1 MSAPTPTYSR
11 QDREPYAYG
20 TDTGN
25 PYAPRHTQPAG
36 AGSSK
41 RRVGAVIGILAGA
54 LVIGLGAGVAG
65 GAVGYLA
72 ARESSPQTIITALQD
87 KASSVSSGTASI
99 ADVAAAVQ
107 PAVVQ
112 LDVEAGQQSGTGSG
126 FVISGDGY
134 IVTNNHVAG
143 VAKDSGTIKVSFS
156 DGKTATGKLVGAS
169 PDYDLAVVKV
179 DRTGLAT
186 LPFGSSSDLQ
196 VGQTVIA
203 IGSPLGLQGTVTTG
217 IVSALNRP
225 VTVGEQGDTSFI
237 NAVQTDAAINPGN
250 SGGPLVDANGAV
262 VGVNSAIASMSAG
275 MDQGGSIGLGF
286 AIPIDTAKRIAQEII
301 ANGSAATPIIGVS
314 LDTNF
319 EGPGG
324 KVAEITSGGPADA
337 AGLQVDDVIV
347 KVNGETMADS
357 TQLIVTIRSQAP
369 GDRVTLT
376 IERDGERQDLALTLG
391 SAAE

>member
-1 MSAPTPTYSR
+1 MSAPTPTFPR
-11 QDREPYAYG
+11 QDREPYEYAAG
-20 TDTGN
+20 TGN
-25 PYAPRHTQPAG
+25 PYAPRQTQSAQPAQP
-36 AGSSK
+36 K

-54 LVIGLGAGVAG
+54 LVIGLGAGVVG

-72 ARESSPQTIITALQD
+72 ARDDSPQTLITALQD
-87 KASSVSSGTASI
+87 TASSVRTGAGSI
-99 ADVAAAVQ
+99 AEVAAAVQ

-112 LDVEAGQQSGTGSG
+112 LDVDAGDQSGTGSG
-126 FVISGDGY
+126 FVISADGY
-134 IVTNNHVAG
+134 IVTNHHVAG
-143 VAKDSGTIKVSFS
+143 VAGDSGSIKVSFS
-156 DGKTATGKLVGAS
+156 DGRTATGTLVGGS

-186 LPFGSSSDLQ
+186 VPFGSSSDLQ
-196 VGQTVIA
+196 VGETVIA

-262 VGVNSAIASMSAG
+262 VGVNSAIASMGSG

-314 LDTNF
+314 LDTSF

-324 KVAEITSGGPADA
+324 RVSEITSGGPADS

-347 KVNGETMADS
+347 KVNGEAMADS
-357 TQLIVTIRSQAP
+357 TQLIVTIRSKAP

-376 IERDGERQDLALTLG
+376 IERDGERQDLAVTLG
-391 SAAE
+391 SAE

>member
-1 MSAPTPTYSR
+1 MSAPTPTFPR
-11 QDREPYAYG
+11 QDREPYEYAAG
-20 TDTGN
+20 TGN
-25 PYAPRHTQPAG
+25 PYAPRQTQSAQPAQP
-36 AGSSK
+36 K

-54 LVIGLGAGVAG
+54 LVIGLGAGVVG

-72 ARESSPQTIITALQD
+72 ARDDSPQTLITALQD
-87 KASSVSSGTASI
+87 TANSVRTGAGSI
-99 ADVAAAVQ
+99 AEVAAAVQ

-112 LDVEAGQQSGTGSG
+112 LDVDAGDQSGTGSG
-126 FVISGDGY
+126 FVISADGY
-134 IVTNNHVAG
+134 IVTNHHVAG
-143 VAKDSGTIKVSFS
+143 VAGDSGSIKVSFS
-156 DGKTATGKLVGAS
+156 DGRTATGTLVGGS

-186 LPFGSSSDLQ
+186 VPFGSSSDLQ
-196 VGQTVIA
+196 VGETVIA

-262 VGVNSAIASMSAG
+262 VGVNSAIASMGSG

-314 LDTNF
+314 LNTSF

-324 KVAEITSGGPADA
+324 RVSEITSGGPADS

-347 KVNGETMADS
+347 KVNGEAMADS
-357 TQLIVTIRSQAP
+357 TQLIVTIRSKAP

-376 IERDGERQDLALTLG
+376 IERDGERQDLAVTLG
-391 SAAE
+391 SAE

>member
-1 MSAPTPTYSR
+1 
-11 QDREPYAYG
+11 
-20 TDTGN
+20 
-25 PYAPRHTQPAG
+25 
-36 AGSSK
+36 
-41 RRVGAVIGILAGA
+41 LAGA

-72 ARESSPQTIITALQD
+72 ARESSPQTFITALQD
-87 KASSVSSGTASI
+87 RASNVTSGTASI

-126 FVISGDGY
+126 FVISADGY

-203 IGSPLGLQGTVTTG
+203 VGSPLGLQGTVTTG

>member
-1 MSAPTPTYSR
+1 MSAPTPTYGR
-11 QDREPYAYG
+11 QDQQVAGSWPE
-20 TDTGN
+20 TGN
-25 PYAPRHTQPAG
+25 PYAPRHEQVTRP
-36 AGSSK
+36 K

-72 ARESSPQTIITALQD
+72 ARDDSPQTLITALQER
-87 KASSVSSGTASI
+87 ASTVSSGTASV

-126 FVISGDGY
+126 FVITADGY

-143 VAKDSGTIKVSFS
+143 VAGDSGTIEVSFS

-186 LPFGSSSDLQ
+186 VPLGSSADLV
-196 VGQTVIA
+196 VGDPVIA
-203 IGSPLGLQGTVTTG
+203 VGSPLGLQGTVTTG
-217 IVSALNRP
+217 IISALNRP

-250 SGGPLVDANGAV
+250 SGGPLVNASGAV

-275 MDQGGSIGLGF
+275 GDQAGSIGLGF

-324 KVAEITSGGPADA
+324 KVAEITNGGPADT

-391 SAAE
+391 SATE

>member
-1 MSAPTPTYSR
+1 
-11 QDREPYAYG
+11 
-20 TDTGN
+20 
-25 PYAPRHTQPAG
+25 
-36 AGSSK
+36 
-41 RRVGAVIGILAGA
+41 
-54 LVIGLGAGVAG
+54 
-65 GAVGYLA
+65 
-72 ARESSPQTIITALQD
+72 
-87 KASSVSSGTASI
+87 
-99 ADVAAAVQ
+99 
-107 PAVVQ
+107 
-112 LDVEAGQQSGTGSG
+112 
-126 FVISGDGY
+126 
-134 IVTNNHVAG
+134 VTNNHVAG
-143 VAKDSGTIKVSFS
+143 VAGDSGTIEVSFS

-186 LPFGSSSDLQ
+186 VPLGSSADLV
-196 VGQTVIA
+196 VGDPVIA
-203 IGSPLGLQGTVTTG
+203 VGSPLGLQGTVTTG
-217 IVSALNRP
+217 IISALNRP

-250 SGGPLVDANGAV
+250 SGGPLVNASGAV

-275 MDQGGSIGLGF
+275 GDQAGSIGLGF

-324 KVAEITSGGPADA
+324 KVAEITNGGPADT

-391 SAAE
+391 SATE